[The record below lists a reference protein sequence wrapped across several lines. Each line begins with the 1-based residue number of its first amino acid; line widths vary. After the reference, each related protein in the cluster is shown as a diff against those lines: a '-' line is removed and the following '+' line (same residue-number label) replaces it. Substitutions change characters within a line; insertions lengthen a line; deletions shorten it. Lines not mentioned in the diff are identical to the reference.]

1 MSKIVIQKFGGT
13 SVQDAEAMLRAIA
26 IVKKHGMKRSIR
38 PLVVLSAC
46 SGVTNALIRI
56 GELSLL
62 GKIDQAHKAIS
73 DLDQRHFGILHDLH
87 LPLRSEQEASLALR
101 FIWREIRTIVRG
113 VELLGELTPKMKDKL
128 LSSGERASTVIF
140 SHALR
145 EDLFAKGTS
154 VHLFDARE
162 FFLTDSQ
169 FTAARPQVNEI
180 TKQMKL
186 IGKRIASGAVGVTQ
200 GFIGATKRGETTTI
214 GRGGSDFSATIMG
227 VALRAKEIQ
236 IWTDVAGIYTCDPRI
251 VREAYAQPVIAFED
265 ASTMAF
271 FGAKVLHPETIGPA
285 VEAGIPVRVLSAKE
299 PEKKGTTIVTRPLDE
314 IIVAGIAIIRNI
326 VLAKATANDA
336 MPQPIK
342 LPQLFAAIGN
352 KKIIPLASSLSSD
365 SVLFA
370 LEAKENYSELHEEID
385 RIAKLEFLTGRG
397 LITLVGQ
404 GLTDN
409 MGIAARLFAALEKIN
424 CEMVSY
430 GGAQNAI
437 HVVVHENEVEQAAK
451 KIHKEFF
458 SSV

>member
-13 SVQDAEAMLRAIA
+13 SVQDAEAMRRAIA
-26 IVKKHGMKRSIR
+26 IVKKHGIKRGIR

-46 SGVTNALIRI
+46 AGVTNALIRI

-87 LPLRSEQEASLALR
+87 LSLRSEQEASLALR

-128 LSSGERASTVIF
+128 LSSGERASTAIF

-145 EDLFAKGTS
+145 EGIAQKGAT

-169 FTAARPQVNEI
+169 FTSARPQVNEI

-186 IGKRIASGAVGVTQ
+186 IGKRLSSGAVGVTQ

-227 VALRAKEIQ
+227 VALGAKEIQ

-251 VREAYAQPVIAFED
+251 VRDAYAQPVVAFED
-265 ASTMAF
+265 ASTMAY

-285 VEAGIPVRVLSAKE
+285 VEAGIPVRVLSSKE
-299 PEKKGTTIVTRPLDE
+299 PEKEGTTIVTCPTDE
-314 IIVAGIAIIRNI
+314 IVVAGIAIKRNI
-326 VLAKATANDA
+326 ILAKLSANKITPQFTTLPVIFDA
-336 MPQPIK
+336 
-342 LPQLFAAIGN
+342 LRS
-352 KKIIPLASSLSSD
+352 KKIIPLASSISFDNIFL
-365 SVLFA
+365 A
-370 LEAKENYSELHEEID
+370 LEASDNYSELHEEVD
-385 RIAKLEFLTGRG
+385 RIAKLEFLSKRG

-404 GLTDN
+404 GLKN
-409 MGIAARLFAALEKIN
+409 NRGIAARLFGALEKIN
-424 CEMVSY
+424 CEMISY
-430 GGAQNAI
+430 GGAENAI
-437 HVVVHENEVEQAAK
+437 HIVVPEEEVESAAK

-458 SSV
+458 SSF